1 MKKIAVVV
9 LSTAAFIALT
19 GCSKS
24 LESQLIGKWNYSTD
38 LNLAGDENAKNPKMH
53 IECNDEFFPNKSVT
67 HDCKF
72 TVNAETKTPDGQMA
86 KFEIAG
92 TAKATGEWSVT
103 KDSVYDKTVDG
114 KFEVESFSVNGQ
126 KIDDANTL
134 AEITQGMSNI
144 FMKGETTVSKSVSID
159 KDKWIFEE
167 EIEKNKVTITANRR

>member
-1 MKKIAVVV
+1 MKKIAIAS
-9 LSTAAFIALT
+9 LITASLALL

-24 LESQLIGKWNYSTD
+24 LENQLIGKWNYSTD
-38 LNLAGDENAKNPKMH
+38 VNLEGDANAKNSKMH

-72 TVNAETKTPDGQMA
+72 TVNAETKTPDGSMA

-114 KFEVESFSVNGQ
+114 KFEVESFIVNGQ
-126 KIDDANTL
+126 KVDDEKTL
-134 AEITQGMSNI
+134 AEITQGMSSI
-144 FMKGETTVSKSVSID
+144 FMKGETTVSKSISID
-159 KDKWIFEE
+159 KEKWTFEE
-167 EIEKNKVTITANRR
+167 EIEKNKVTITATRR